1 MARNLA
7 DLEQRIVD
15 LETRY
20 NQLEERQKWGERVF
34 ESYGIRGLWLSPAK
48 AAPLLGVSR
57 DRIMTEID
65 LAEKLRIAKRPG
77 DAQYGV
83 HYRNIQ
89 DPGVEQSTWQVHI
102 ANFDRLL
109 MIPPD
114 QRKVP

>member
-1 MARNLA
+1 MARTLA
-7 DLEQRIVD
+7 ALEQRLEL

-20 NQLEERQKWGERVF
+20 AQLEERQKWVERIF

-48 AAPLLGVSR
+48 ASPLLGVSR
-57 DRIMTEID
+57 DRIMAEIER
-65 LAEKLRIAKRPG
+65 AEKLRIFEKPS
-77 DAQYGV
+77 DAEYGV

-89 DPGVEQSTWQVHI
+89 DPSVETSTWQVHV

-114 QRKVP
+114 QRLIP

>member
-1 MARNLA
+1 MARTLI
-7 DLEQRIVD
+7 DLEERLAK
-15 LETRY
+15 LETRC
-20 NQLEERQKWGERVF
+20 NQLEERQKWVERVF

-57 DRIMTEID
+57 DRIMTEIE
-65 LAEKLRIAKRPG
+65 LAEKFRIAKKSG
-77 DAQYGV
+77 DVHYGI

-102 ANFDRLL
+102 AHFDRLL

-114 QRKVP
+114 QRKVF